1 VRLLLDECI
10 PKRLGRD
17 FPEHEVRT
25 VPQAGWPGL
34 ENGQLLSAA
43 QQEFDVFTTA
53 DQGLRF
59 QQNISGFAIAVVVL
73 EARSNDIE
81 ALRPLVSRVRA
92 LLQGLRPGQLVR
104 VGRERDGEGAAR

>member
-1 VRLLLDECI
+1 MRLLLDECI
-10 PKRLGRD
+10 PKRLGRE

-25 VPQAGWPGL
+25 VPQAGWSGL

-43 QQEFDVFTTA
+43 QQEFDVFITV

-81 ALRPLVSRVRA
+81 DLRPLVPRIRA
-92 LLQGLRPGQLVR
+92 PLAELLPGQVIR
-104 VGRERDGEGAAR
+104 VSGEVGG